1 MMKKSK
7 YTKKS
12 SKTLWILR
20 TIDFL
25 LLFAPLLVYII
36 LALGSPI
43 VGTAQKITVVGTVAI
58 AAIVCVFN
66 LLLQKH
72 LRCPIWIIFLGLYF
86 AIDQLMP
93 LMLMI
98 AGASILDEFM
108 FAPLIS
114 YYKTKTIANKT
125 IDARGL

>member
-1 MMKKSK
+1 MKKSK

-12 SKTLWILR
+12 SKTLWFLR
-20 TIDFL
+20 IVDFF
-25 LLFAPLLVYII
+25 LLFAPLLFYIV
-36 LALGSPI
+36 LALGDPI
-43 VGTAQKITVVGTVAI
+43 IGTAQKITVVGTVAI
-58 AAIVCVFN
+58 AAIICVFN

-98 AGASILDEFM
+98 AGASILDEFV
-108 FAPLIS
+108 FSPLIS

>member
-1 MMKKSK
+1 MKKSK
-7 YTKKS
+7 FTKKS
-12 SKTLWILR
+12 KRMLWFLR
-20 TIDFL
+20 IVDFL
-25 LLFAPLLVYII
+25 LLFAPLLFYIAS
-36 LALGSPI
+36 ALGDPI
-43 VGTAQKITVVGTVAI
+43 IGTTQKITVIGTVAI
-58 AAIVCVFN
+58 AAIICIFN

-93 LMLMI
+93 LMLMV

-108 FAPLIS
+108 FTPLIS
-114 YYKTKTIANKT
+114 YYKTKTIANKA